1 MKCLIAIALIVTL
14 ASCGNSEGAGSQDE
28 VETQKSGEAIFN
40 THCAICHGKDG
51 RKGLAGAKMI
61 PGSLLTLEERVALIT
76 NGKGS
81 MMPYRGILTKDEIEK
96 VAAYTLTL
104 N

>member
-1 MKCLIAIALIVTL
+1 MKAWIAIALMVTVT
-14 ASCGNSEGAGSQDE
+14 SCSNSDGTGVKDG
-28 VETQKSGEAIFN
+28 VETQKSGEAIYN

-61 PGSLLTLEERVALIT
+61 PESLLDIDERVALIT
-76 NGKGS
+76 SGKGS
-81 MMPYRGILTKDEIEK
+81 MMPYRGILTSEEIKK